1 MTCDGEAKQSPGP
14 PDDARQHARR
24 SAVSVGPVAR
34 LDQGQEPGRAGSD
47 AGDRMNADELYT
59 ALSERITADAM
70 GHETNKWPDYYN
82 GLRDLIRRVVTEST
96 ESGLSADEKDA
107 LIERLLKYVSA
118 LEEWWPPK
126 LNPSR

>member
-1 MTCDGEAKQSPGP
+1 VDGG
-14 PDDARQHARR
+14 
-24 SAVSVGPVAR
+24 SV
-34 LDQGQEPGRAGSD
+34 GRAGSD

-59 ALSERITADAM
+59 ALSARITADAM
-70 GHETNKWPDYYN
+70 GRETNKWPDYYN

-118 LEEWWPPK
+118 LEEWWPK
-126 LNPSR
+126 LKPNR

>member
-1 MTCDGEAKQSPGP
+1 
-14 PDDARQHARR
+14 
-24 SAVSVGPVAR
+24 
-34 LDQGQEPGRAGSD
+34 
-47 AGDRMNADELYT
+47 MNADELYT

-107 LIERLLKYVSA
+107 LIERLLKFVSA

-126 LNPSR
+126 LKPEPMTLGNMREPPGLEVMCLN

>member
-1 MTCDGEAKQSPGP
+1 
-14 PDDARQHARR
+14 
-24 SAVSVGPVAR
+24 

-59 ALSERITADAM
+59 ALSERITAGAM
-70 GHETNKWPDYYN
+70 GHETNKWPDYYD

-96 ESGLSADEKDA
+96 ESGLSADGKDA

-126 LNPSR
+126 LKPSR

>member
-1 MTCDGEAKQSPGP
+1 
-14 PDDARQHARR
+14 
-24 SAVSVGPVAR
+24 
-34 LDQGQEPGRAGSD
+34 
-47 AGDRMNADELYT
+47 MNADELYT

-107 LIERLLKYVSA
+107 LIERLLNMSQ
-118 LEEWWPPK
+118 LWR
-126 LNPSR
+126 NGGRQN